1 MPKKLITTAALSL
14 GACAT
19 LLSFPAGADD
29 IDIFTGASAGT
40 SINPRILIVLDNTSN
55 WSRQAQKWPG
65 GASQGQSEVR
75 AIKSA
80 ISTLNDKVNVG
91 LFEFVTAGNANDNG
105 GFVRFQVQPMSPSAK
120 NSLNNKLDKIARS
133 RNATRARCTA
143 T

>member
-1 MPKKLITTAALSL
+1 MPKKLMITAAACL

-65 GASQGQSEVR
+65 GLTQGQSEVR

-80 ISTLNDKVNVG
+80 IATLNEKGQRRPV
-91 LFEFVTAGNANDNG
+91 
-105 GFVRFQVQPMSPSAK
+105 
-120 NSLNNKLDKIARS
+120 
-133 RNATRARCTA
+133 
-143 T
+143 